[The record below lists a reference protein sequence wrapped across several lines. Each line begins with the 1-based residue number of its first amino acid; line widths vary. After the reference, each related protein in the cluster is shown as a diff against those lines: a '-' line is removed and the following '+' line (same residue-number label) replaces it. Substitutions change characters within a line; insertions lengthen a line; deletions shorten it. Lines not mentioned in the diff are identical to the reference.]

1 MQPYGT
7 RYPRHARRTIW
18 GESPIAYKKP
28 PIKVNLAT
36 LLVNNGGA
44 ALRNNEGSLL
54 YRA

>member
-1 MQPYGT
+1 MQPT

-18 GESPIAYKKP
+18 GQSPIAYKKR
-28 PIKVNLAT
+28 PITVNLAT